1 MTKDYKYPEE
11 IKQQQCC
18 DYYRRRARSLRDQ
31 AKILEEI
38 ADEIENS
45 CSDSLKSEAK

>member
-11 IKQQQCC
+11 IKQQQSC
-18 DYYRRRARSLRDQ
+18 DYYRRRARRLRDH

-38 ADEIENS
+38 ADEIEKGS
-45 CSDSLKSEAK
+45 SDSLKSEAK